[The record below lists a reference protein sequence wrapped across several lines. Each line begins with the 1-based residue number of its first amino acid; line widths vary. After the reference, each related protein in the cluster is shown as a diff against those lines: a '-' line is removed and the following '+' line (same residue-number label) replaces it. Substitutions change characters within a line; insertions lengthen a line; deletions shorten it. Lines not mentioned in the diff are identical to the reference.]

1 MNLRIVRIVN
11 LKWTRVTMNVH
22 KKMIGRN
29 KVRKRILRMD
39 KNSKKVRIKTFQA
52 IITITLRS
60 ILILYSPEWARG
72 LKHTKNMIAKDTQYQ
87 DIHLNS
93 SHLTLIHLLTST
105 LMDLN
110 MSLPLLFSLTSI
122 HKCLCPLQISL
133 RNQLSQNQRPK
144 NRKRDHD

>member
-60 ILILYSPEWARG
+60 ILILYSPE
-72 LKHTKNMIAKDTQYQ
+72 
-87 DIHLNS
+87 
-93 SHLTLIHLLTST
+93 
-105 LMDLN
+105 
-110 MSLPLLFSLTSI
+110 
-122 HKCLCPLQISL
+122 
-133 RNQLSQNQRPK
+133 
-144 NRKRDHD
+144 